1 MFYIV
6 PNVNGIIRI
15 YLYNVSIQHYV
26 VKFVSEL
33 RQVCGILRV
42 LGFPPPRKL
51 TATI

>member
-6 PNVNGIIRI
+6 PYVNGIIRI

-33 RQVCGILRV
+33 RQVCGFLRV